1 MFVLSFILDSS
12 GIVHEVL
19 DTDSEIV
26 PLCALSV
33 YEWPLEWTFS
43 EFTSHPRTTCI
54 NCLHLVI
61 EWQQQELNQL
71 RAELNPSLQFQD
83 SSSDF

>member
-1 MFVLSFILDSS
+1 MSFILDFS

-26 PLCALSV
+26 PLCAFSV
-33 YEWPLEWTFS
+33 YEWPLEWTLS
-43 EFTSHPRTTCI
+43 EFAPRPRTTCI
-54 NCLHLVI
+54 NCLHLAI
-61 EWQQQELNQL
+61 EWQQRELSQL
-71 RAELNPSLQFQD
+71 RAELDPSLQFQD